1 MTDYD
6 YANARLRAMR
16 SRLLPAATLA
26 DLATLPD
33 VTALLN
39 ALTRTPYREAVE
51 LALVNQTGLSALREA
66 LQADLYSRLRRA
78 GGFFRDG
85 AAELAALALSRFDL
99 ENLKA
104 VLRGLTQG
112 LAPEAITGALIPA
125 GTIPPSDW
133 LTLAQTGN
141 PRGAI
146 DLLATWRLPPATP
159 LLELRASQPGAS
171 PLQLEL
177 ALERWQFTRLTGRR
191 EAAARP
197 LHTLAHLTADSAN
210 VMTVLRLAGLPGKEA
225 FLQQQ
230 FGDPVVVSLLVGPG
244 RIPFGQLTAAAE
256 QESVEGAVAAL
267 QDSRLGET
275 LRAGLPRY
283 RATGRLSSLER
294 ELGRQQLGL
303 ARRFFVSAAGN
314 IGVFLG
320 YLLLSQNEAANLR
333 RIGYGLD
340 LRQPAVEIQAD
351 LLLEAA

>member
-16 SRLLPAATLA
+16 SRLLPVATLT

-51 LALVNQTGLSALREA
+51 LALVNQTGLAALREA

-78 GGFFRDG
+78 GRFFRDG
-85 AAELAALALSRFDL
+85 AAELAALASGRFDL

-104 VLRGLTQG
+104 VWRGLTQG

-133 LTLAQTGN
+133 LTLAQAGN
-141 PRGAI
+141 VRQAI
-146 DLLATWRLPPATP
+146 DLLATWRLPLATP
-159 LLELRASQPGAS
+159 LLELRTNQPGAS
-171 PLQLEL
+171 SLQLEL
-177 ALERWQFTRLTGRR
+177 ALERWQFARLTGRR

-197 LHTLAHLTADSAN
+197 LQMLAHLTADSAN

-230 FGDPVVVSLLVGPG
+230 LGDPAVASLLVGPG
-244 RIPFGQLTAAAE
+244 RIPFSQLTLAAGQETAE
-256 QESVEGAVAAL
+256 GVVASL
-267 QDSRLGET
+267 QDSALGES
-275 LRAGLPRY
+275 LYAGLARY
-283 RATGRLSSLER
+283 RATGQLSSLER
-294 ELGRQQLGL
+294 ELVRQQLAL
-303 ARRFFVSAAGN
+303 ARRFFVGAAAN

>member
-26 DLATLPD
+26 DLATVPD
-33 VTALLN
+33 LTALLN

-66 LQADLYSRLRRA
+66 LQADLYGRLRRA
-78 GGFFRDG
+78 GRFFSG
-85 AAELAALALSRFDL
+85 AAAELAALALSRFDL

-104 VLRGLTQG
+104 VLRGLTQA

-125 GTIPPSDW
+125 GSIPPSDW
-133 LTLAQTGN
+133 LAMAQTGN
-141 PRGAI
+141 PRQAI
-146 DLLATWRLPPATP
+146 DLLATWRLPLAAP
-159 LLELRASQPGAS
+159 LVELRASQPGAS
-171 PLQLEL
+171 SLQLEL
-177 ALERWQFTRLTGRR
+177 ALERWQFARLTARR

-197 LHTLAHLTADSAN
+197 LQTLAHLTADSAN
-210 VMTVLRLAGLPGKEA
+210 TMTVLRLVGLPGKA
-225 FLQQQ
+225 TFLQQH
-230 FGDPVVVSLLVGPG
+230 FGTPNVTSLLVGPG
-244 RIPFGQLTAAAE
+244 RMPFSQLAAAAS
-256 QESVEGAVAAL
+256 QETVAAAVDVL
-267 QDSRLGET
+267 RDGSLGEP
-275 LRAGLPRY
+275 LRAALPRF
-283 RATGRLSSLER
+283 RATGQLSSLER
-294 ELGRQQLGL
+294 ALQREELAL
-303 ARRFFVSAAGN
+303 ARRFFVSAADN

-351 LLLEAA
+351 LLLEPA